1 MIFEALWLES
11 WQVYTQTYA
20 ILTWK
25 GWARSQVRSII
36 IHFCRDS
43 SHSVFSIMVEILLF
57 IVQTRVD
64 DIAQE
69 IFDRLDA
76 ICPTCGY
83 NVWRAVLR
91 SPSVTCS
98 TAQNILV
105 FRSDISTCSGEKEN
119 CSLLT
124 HLEFFHSLDPPF
136 LFIESVL
143 FLLDSSCP
151 LYANSLRSTDC
162 LSGDSVSSSMLAGA
176 VIGGLIFGA
185 LIGICII
192 FIIILVVWIRRK
204 KSKKYDETPHP
215 MTSVAPRPAATNNTT
230 STRTTPAHTST
241 APQSKTGKA
250 STTAAPEQLEE
261 SGYEFIPFAGR
272 VEQQHDIEYAV
283 PNEVLV
289 NLPRQYNDNQQ
300 ADYEEPDVQI
310 ADKASSK
317 KNKKGNKMTQNPSY
331 VKVDKEETV
340 AAALITIPTK
350 PQPSGRDP
358 KRENSLQE
366 SHDYTEMDMSASQ
379 PPLPGN
385 LAKMHAVAAKGSSPH
400 DAGVEESRGTGRRKL
415 AAGSGGKKK
424 KK

>member
-1 MIFEALWLES
+1 
-11 WQVYTQTYA
+11 
-20 ILTWK
+20 
-25 GWARSQVRSII
+25 
-36 IHFCRDS
+36 
-43 SHSVFSIMVEILLF
+43 MVEILLF

-151 LYANSLRSTDC
+151 LYAISLRSTDC
-162 LSGDSVSSSMLAGA
+162 LPGDSFSSSMLAGA

-204 KSKKYDETPHP
+204 KSKKYYETPHP

-261 SGYEFIPFAGR
+261 SGYEFLPLVGR
-272 VEQQHDIEYAV
+272 IEQQDDIEYAV
-283 PNEVLV
+283 PNEVLA
-289 NLPRQYNDNQQ
+289 NLPQQPYDDQQ
-300 ADYEEPDVQI
+300 AEYEEPVVQI
-310 ADKASSK
+310 AEKNSKASSK

-340 AAALITIPTK
+340 AAALKTIPTK
-350 PQPSGRDP
+350 PQPPKNASGWDP
-358 KRENSLQE
+358 KGEKSLQE
-366 SHDYTEMDMSASQ
+366 THDYTEMDMSASQ
-379 PPLPGN
+379 PPLSGN

>member
-1 MIFEALWLES
+1 M
-11 WQVYTQTYA
+11 
-20 ILTWK
+20 
-25 GWARSQVRSII
+25 
-36 IHFCRDS
+36 
-43 SHSVFSIMVEILLF
+43 
-57 IVQTRVD
+57 D

-69 IFDRLDA
+69 IFDRLDV

-151 LYANSLRSTDC
+151 LYAISLRSTDC
-162 LSGDSVSSSMLAGA
+162 LPGDSFSSSMLAGA

-204 KSKKYDETPHP
+204 KSKKYYETPHP

-230 STRTTPAHTST
+230 STSTTPAHTSTAHTSTAHTST

-250 STTAAPEQLEE
+250 STTTAPEQLEE
-261 SGYEFIPFAGR
+261 SGYEFLPLVGR
-272 VEQQHDIEYAV
+272 IEQQDDIEYAV
-283 PNEVLV
+283 PNEVLA
-289 NLPRQYNDNQQ
+289 NLPQQPYDDQQ
-300 ADYEEPDVQI
+300 AEYEEPVVQI
-310 ADKASSK
+310 AEKNSKASSK
-317 KNKKGNKMTQNPSY
+317 KKKKGNKMTQNISY
-331 VKVDKEETV
+331 IKVDKE
-340 AAALITIPTK
+340 AAALKMTPTK
-350 PQPSGRDP
+350 PQPPKNTSGRDP
-358 KRENSLQE
+358 TLQE
-366 SHDYTEMDMSASQ
+366 SHDYTKMDMSASQ
-379 PPLPGN
+379 PPLSGN
-385 LAKMHAVAAKGSSPH
+385 LAKMHGVAAKGSSPH

-415 AAGSGGKKK
+415 AAGSAGDNTTVTKESTGGGGKKK

>member
-1 MIFEALWLES
+1 
-11 WQVYTQTYA
+11 
-20 ILTWK
+20 
-25 GWARSQVRSII
+25 
-36 IHFCRDS
+36 
-43 SHSVFSIMVEILLF
+43 MVEILLF

-64 DIAQE
+64 DVAQE

-136 LFIESVL
+136 LFVQNIL
-143 FLLDSSCP
+143 FLLDPSCP
-151 LYANSLRSTDC
+151 LYATSLRSTDC
-162 LSGDSVSSSMLAGA
+162 LPGDSFF
-176 VIGGLIFGA
+176 LIFGA

-192 FIIILVVWIRRK
+192 VIIILVVWIRRK
-204 KSKKYDETPHP
+204 KFKKYDETPHL
-215 MTSVAPRPAATNNTT
+215 MTSVAPRPVTNNTT

-241 APQSKTGKA
+241 AHTGTTPQSKTGKA

-261 SGYEFIPFAGR
+261 SGYEYIPFAGR
-272 VEQQHDIEYAV
+272 VEQQDDIEYAV
-283 PNEVLV
+283 PNEVLA
-289 NLPRQYNDNQQ
+289 NLPRQSNDNQQ

-310 ADKASSK
+310 TDRASSK

-340 AAALITIPTK
+340 AAALKTIPTK
-350 PQPSGRDP
+350 PQPPKNASGWDP
-358 KRENSLQE
+358 KGEKSLQE
-366 SHDYTEMDMSASQ
+366 THDYTEMDMSASQ
-379 PPLPGN
+379 PPLSGN

-400 DAGVEESRGTGRRKL
+400 DAGVKESRGTGRRKL